1 MQKNLEHANDTDLGR
16 EHLRRDRCC
25 AALCTH
31 ITSLA
36 QLWQRH
42 DPCSNLGKLAFG
54 KGGKLDPLSQWDLKS
69 AQKAPYCVF
78 PCVSFPN
85 PPAQPVC

>member
-36 QLWQRH
+36 QPRQRH